1 MAAGWYVVLVDLA
14 YLALKFDTSAF
25 MVLCCALDMMLLW
38 VSAIISL
45 MLMVLSLGLRVLL
58 EPFNDPVTPKVHSIF
73 DLAIILDIFAV
84 SRFYFEY
91 DVAVGLFYQTP

>member
-1 MAAGWYVVLVDLA
+1 
-14 YLALKFDTSAF
+14 
-25 MVLCCALDMMLLW
+25 MVLLSCALDTMLLW

-45 MLMVLSLGLRVLL
+45 KLMVLPLGLRVPL
-58 EPFNDPVTPKVHSIF
+58 EPFNDPFTLKVNSNL
-73 DLAIILDIFAV
+73 DLAIILDIYAA

>member
-1 MAAGWYVVLVDLA
+1 
-14 YLALKFDTSAF
+14 
-25 MVLCCALDMMLLW
+25 MMLLW

-45 MLMVLSLGLRVLL
+45 ELMILSLCLRVLL
-58 EPFNDPVTPKVHSIF
+58 EPFNDPVTPKVDSIF
-73 DLAIILDIFAV
+73 DLAIIFDIYAV